1 MLFVRRLD
9 SQVAKGK
16 AVFGGGFI
24 TSNRMA
30 EKLKAEKLKAEKL
43 KAEKLK
49 AEKLKAAH
57 QWQLSERELELIEKL
72 I

>member
-43 KAEKLK
+43 KA
-49 AEKLKAAH
+49 AH
-57 QWQLSERELELIEKL
+57 QWQLSERELELIKKL

>member
-1 MLFVRRLD
+1 
-9 SQVAKGK
+9 
-16 AVFGGGFI
+16 
-24 TSNRMA
+24 MA
-30 EKLKAEKLKAEKL
+30 EKLEAEKLEAEKL